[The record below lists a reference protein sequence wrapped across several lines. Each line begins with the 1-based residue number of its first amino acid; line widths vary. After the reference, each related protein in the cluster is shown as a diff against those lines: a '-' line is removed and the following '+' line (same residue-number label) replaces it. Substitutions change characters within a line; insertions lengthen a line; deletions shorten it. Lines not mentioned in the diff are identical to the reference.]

1 MNTLWL
7 IDDLPAAGAWNM
19 AMDQALLEYV
29 DEAALHVLR
38 FYRWSPPTLSLGY
51 FQKVDERTAHPASQ
65 TLEIVRR
72 ASGGGAIV
80 HDQELTY
87 SLIVPIKSRWA
98 ESNRDIYEIVHRAV
112 IDSFARRGIV
122 ARLFDDCSDAQ
133 KIHVGPLL
141 CFQRRANGDILIG
154 NHKVGGSAQ
163 RRSRNALLQHGSIL
177 LRRSEF
183 APELPGVHELT
194 GVDIDDR
201 ELAAELSAAI
211 SQAMRLKPAIFD
223 FSPELLNLA
232 KEIERQRF
240 GADSW
245 TNNR

>member
-7 IDDLPAAGAWNM
+7 IDDPPAAGAWNM
-19 AMDQALLEYV
+19 AKDQALLEYV
-29 DEAALHVLR
+29 DEAAVHVLR

-51 FQKVDERTAHPASQ
+51 FQKVDERTAHPASIS
-65 TLEIVRR
+65 LSIVRR

-80 HDQELTY
+80 HDRELTY

-122 ARLFDDCSDAQ
+122 ARLFDDCSESQ
-133 KIHVGPLL
+133 QIHAGPLL

-183 APELPGVHELT
+183 APELPGVYELT
-194 GVDIDDR
+194 GFEIDDR
-201 ELAAELSAAI
+201 ELTAELSAAI
-211 SQAMRLKPAIFD
+211 GRAMGLKPAIFD
-223 FSPELLNLA
+223 FSQELLDLA

-240 GADSW
+240 GADAW
-245 TNNR
+245 TKNR